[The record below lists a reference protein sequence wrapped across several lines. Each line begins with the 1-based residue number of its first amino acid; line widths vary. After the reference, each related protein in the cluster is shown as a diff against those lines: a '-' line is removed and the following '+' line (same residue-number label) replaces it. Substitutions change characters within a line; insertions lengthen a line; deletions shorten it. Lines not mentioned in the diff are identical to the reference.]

1 MDVTYVVVLLVF
13 FFRICYLVHMR
24 VCFRYYTLRYTR
36 FLYDDLSLRNGPT
49 FDQHRDEV
57 HSLWKYVYFFHYLG
71 RKVRSKKP
79 LHEEVFVPQ
88 YLCCF
93 VGLLQQAP

>member
-1 MDVTYVVVLLVF
+1 
-13 FFRICYLVHMR
+13 
-24 VCFRYYTLRYTR
+24 
-36 FLYDDLSLRNGPT
+36 
-49 FDQHRDEV
+49 
-57 HSLWKYVYFFHYLG
+57 VYFFHYLG